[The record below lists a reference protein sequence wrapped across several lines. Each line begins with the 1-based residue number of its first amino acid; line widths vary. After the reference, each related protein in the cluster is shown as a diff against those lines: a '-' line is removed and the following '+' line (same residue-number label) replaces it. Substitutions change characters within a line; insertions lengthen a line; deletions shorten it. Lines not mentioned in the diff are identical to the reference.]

1 LAIADLRQS
10 QIFVGHGSRDCGKT
24 HNVSFRRVEFAR
36 GICCFFGVVKKSRSL
51 GRRGDLGMTSNPF
64 SRRLF
69 SRASKQAT
77 TTRPSPLALQTRLK
91 SEIRDRWVWLDW
103 AAALSLFLCTSAVVV
118 WQNSRLA
125 VLWDLSYILENS
137 YRISLGDLPHRDFP
151 FPYAPGT
158 FLIQSLLI
166 RLTGRAFFHHVLYCA
181 IVGGLGTILTWRILV
196 HVLRG
201 ALPAFRLVAFLLA
214 APLTVLGIYSV
225 FPHPFYDPDCTFVIL
240 CAILLL
246 LQLEGAWFPPLR
258 AFLAGIVLIVPLFV
272 KQNTGLAF
280 LATAATAAVILIARG
295 AWRRQRVSG
304 YAWLLAGMAA
314 GLGAA
319 MLLLH
324 FTVGMRNY
332 LHWTI
337 QFAAARRLPGLS
349 EMVAP
354 YQNPLLLLWFVAFAA
369 GALLLWR
376 SRRGSRILSLLSV
389 SLMAAPFAWAVL
401 YLLVEE
407 DASERAER
415 LLALWPVILIVSL
428 VFGLW
433 DARKGPSIAQLLPFI
448 LIGTVQGAFLS
459 QQLWGSTY
467 AIWPLLMILLA
478 GVLAELFS
486 LGGERSLREIEL
498 LAGVAALC
506 MLVSGGFYVASHKRL
521 NYADVST
528 GEMTRSSLP
537 ALAGLSM
544 RGPWIPQFEELVRFT
559 DREIPK
565 DQGLLMI
572 PGEDLFYY
580 TTGRRPEFPV
590 LMFDH
595 TVNPYSPEEIVEI
608 SRRRDICWLILKKN
622 LQRNDEPVEDRSR
635 LLELLRGDF
644 APVQSLANY
653 DIYRRNADS
662 ACPDATPSQPGGN

>member
-1 LAIADLRQS
+1 
-10 QIFVGHGSRDCGKT
+10 
-24 HNVSFRRVEFAR
+24 
-36 GICCFFGVVKKSRSL
+36 
-51 GRRGDLGMTSNPF
+51 MNP
-64 SRRLF
+64 SELPGN
-69 SRASKQAT
+69 SAT
-77 TTRPSPLALQTRLK
+77 R
-91 SEIRDRWVWLDW
+91 ERWEWLDW
-103 AAALSLFLCTSAVVV
+103 AAALFLFLGTSAIVA

-137 YRISLGDLPHRDFP
+137 YRISLGDLPYRDFP

-166 RLTGRAFFHHVLYCA
+166 RLTGRVFFHHVLYCA
-181 IVGGLGTILTWRILV
+181 IVGGLGTILTWRILI

-201 ALPAFRLVAFLLA
+201 AMPAFRLVAFLLA
-214 APLTVLGIYSV
+214 APLTVLGIYCV

-246 LQLEGAWFPPLR
+246 LQLERKGFPPLR
-258 AFLAGIVLIVPLFV
+258 AFLTGIVLILPLFV

-280 LATAATAAVILIARG
+280 LATAAMAVVILMARE

-314 GLGAA
+314 GLGVA

-337 QFAAARRLPGLS
+337 QFAASRRLPRIS
-349 EMVAP
+349 EMFAP
-354 YQNPLLLLWFVAFAA
+354 YRNPLLLLWFAAFAA
-369 GALLLWR
+369 GALLLR
-376 SRRGSRILSLLSV
+376 RNRRGSRMLSLLSV
-389 SLMAAPFAWAVL
+389 SLMAAPFAWAIL
-401 YLLVEE
+401 YLLVDE
-407 DASERAER
+407 DPSERAER
-415 LLALWPVILIVSL
+415 LLALWPLVLIVSL
-428 VFGLW
+428 AFALW
-433 DARKGPSIAQLLPFI
+433 DARQGPSVARLVPFI

-467 AIWPLLMILLA
+467 AIWPLLTILLA
-478 GVLAELFS
+478 GVLAELFR
-486 LGGERSLREIEL
+486 LGREKSSRRIEL
-498 LAGVAALC
+498 LAGVAALS
-506 MLVSGGFYVASHKRL
+506 MLVSGGFYVASHERL
-521 NYADVST
+521 DYADVST
-528 GEMTRSSLP
+528 GEMARSALP

-544 RGPWIPQFEELVRFT
+544 HGPWIQQFEELVRFA

-580 TTGRRPEFPV
+580 TTGRRPRFPV

-595 TVNPYSPEEIVEI
+595 TVNPFRPEEIVEI
-608 SRRRDICWLILKKN
+608 SRRRNICWLILKKN
-622 LQRNDEPVEDRSR
+622 LQRNDEPVEDKPR
-635 LLELLRGDF
+635 LLELLLGDF

-653 DIYRRNADS
+653 DIYRRNAGS
-662 ACPDATPSQPGGN
+662 ACPDAAP

>member
-1 LAIADLRQS
+1 
-10 QIFVGHGSRDCGKT
+10 
-24 HNVSFRRVEFAR
+24 
-36 GICCFFGVVKKSRSL
+36 
-51 GRRGDLGMTSNPF
+51 
-64 SRRLF
+64 
-69 SRASKQAT
+69 
-77 TTRPSPLALQTRLK
+77 LK
-91 SEIRDRWVWLDW
+91 SKIRERWEWLDW
-103 AAALSLFLCTSAVVV
+103 AAALFLFLGTSAVIV

-125 VLWDLSYILENS
+125 VLWDLSYVLENS
-137 YRISLGDLPHRDFP
+137 YRISLGDFPYRDFP
-151 FPYAPGT
+151 FPYAPAT

-166 RLTGRAFFHHVLYCA
+166 RLTGRVFFHHVLYCA
-181 IVGGLGTILTWRILV
+181 IVGGLGTILTWRILI

-240 CAILLL
+240 CGIFLL
-246 LQLEGAWFPPLR
+246 LQLERKGFPPAR
-258 AFLAGIVLIVPLFV
+258 AFLTGIVLIVPLFV

-280 LATAATAAVILIARG
+280 LAAVALAVVILIARE

-304 YAWLLAGMAA
+304 YAWLLAGMSA

-319 MLLLH
+319 MLFLH
-324 FTVGMRNY
+324 FTVGLRNY
-332 LHWTI
+332 WHWTMK
-337 QFAAARRLPGLS
+337 FAASRRLPRVS
-349 EMVAP
+349 EMFAP
-354 YQNPLLLLWFVAFAA
+354 YQNPLLLVWFAAFAA

-376 SRRGSRILSLLSV
+376 NRSGSRMLSLLSV
-389 SLMAAPFAWAVL
+389 SLMTAPFAWALL

-407 DASERAER
+407 DPAERAER
-415 LLALWPVILIVSL
+415 LLALWPFLLIVSL
-428 VFGLW
+428 LFALW
-433 DARKGPSIAQLLPFI
+433 DARKGPSIARFLPFI

-478 GVLAELFS
+478 RILAELFK
-486 LGGERSLREIEL
+486 LGRETSSQQIVL
-498 LAGVAALC
+498 LAGVAAVS
-506 MLVSGGFYVASHKRL
+506 MLVSGGFYVASHERL

-528 GEMTRSSLP
+528 GEMARSTLP

-580 TTGRRPEFPV
+580 ATGRRPRFPV

-608 SRRRDICWLILKKN
+608 SRRRNICWLILKKN
-622 LQRNDEPVEDRSR
+622 LQRNDEPVEEKSRS
-635 LLELLRGDF
+635 LELLRRDF

-653 DIYRRNADS
+653 EIYRRNAGS
-662 ACPDATPSQPGGN
+662 GCPDAVHSQPGGN